1 MPVQLGP
8 WVEDAAAVAD
18 DEVRVRRRDIDVP
31 GLDRLQ
37 VFRVSCRE
45 VPGALEDLRERARCR
60 RGNVEDDEQS
70 RRKVVGQLA
79 DQVTKRFD
87 AARRRTDRNRVEAA
101 WVAGL
106 GQDVLRSSL
115 LCRSYALKRQHVTV
129 GGPFDCR
136 IERELARAVDDDE
149 PPRS

>member
-1 MPVQLGP
+1 MPVQLWP
-8 WVEDAAAVAD
+8 RVEDATAPAD

-31 GLDRLQ
+31 GLDRLE
-37 VFRVSCRE
+37 VFRVSRRE
-45 VPGALEDLRERARCR
+45 VPGALEDLWERARRR

-70 RRKVVGQLA
+70 RRKVVGQPA

-87 AARRRTDRNRVEAA
+87 AASRRTDRNRVEAA

-115 LCRSYALKRQHVTV
+115 LRRSYA
-129 GGPFDCR
+129 
-136 IERELARAVDDDE
+136 
-149 PPRS
+149 